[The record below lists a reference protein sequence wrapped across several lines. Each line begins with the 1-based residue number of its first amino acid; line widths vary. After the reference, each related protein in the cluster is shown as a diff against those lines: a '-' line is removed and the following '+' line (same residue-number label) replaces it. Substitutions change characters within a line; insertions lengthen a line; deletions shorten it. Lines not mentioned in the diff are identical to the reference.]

1 MYNLDVHDQDMDE
14 DWKDKFEYNDSW
26 MDSIKE
32 EYYDLTE
39 KADIKLEEIAKSKEK
54 VGDTEQLVWSWLRK
68 KSKEWLRIKGLVAE
82 QEKAEKKSIAVKK
95 IPIEFYSRWRGHVWK
110 APQCIR
116 WYSWGAE

>member
-39 KADIKLEEIAKSKEK
+39 KADIKLEEIVQSKEG
-54 VGDTEQLVWSWLRK
+54 VGGPEQLAWSWLRK
-68 KSKEWLRIKGLVAE
+68 KSKELLRIKGLAE
-82 QEKAEKKSIAVKK
+82 EQ
-95 IPIEFYSRWRGHVWK
+95 
-110 APQCIR
+110 
-116 WYSWGAE
+116 